1 MPPRITL
8 TKLPHGHRNLLG
20 SALRSLREARSLTQ
34 AAVVGRLQRRGWDIS
49 RHVYG
54 FIEDGSRQ
62 ITDIELFG
70 ILQALKCSPAD
81 LEDSFRAFSKK

>member
-1 MPPRITL
+1 M
-8 TKLPHGHRNLLG
+8 
-20 SALRSLREARSLTQ
+20 
-34 AAVVGRLQRRGWDIS
+34 GRLQRRGWDIS